1 MIPQPHYRSL
11 LLIAATNVVLLGCG
25 QTVQDPP
32 VPQPE
37 PANANLDDAEYL
49 YRLGLIRGHL
59 LVGNALFELGE
70 RDAART
76 HSKHPTDELYAPME
90 VEFGAR
96 GVSGFAAELEAHAN
110 AVDTGDEA
118 AVAERY
124 ATLVERIA
132 AAEDAVSA
140 SPELGAQVIVML
152 VREAGREYA
161 IGIVDGKL
169 ANAHEYQDAYGFTQ
183 IALAWARGLQETA
196 PEADRPVFEEIGD
209 ALSSLADMWPGLMP
223 PPEVSQQ
230 AARLY
235 GTAAEIE
242 IKALAISA

>member
-1 MIPQPHYRSL
+1 MIPQPRSL
-11 LLIAATNVVLLGCG
+11 LLIAAASATLLGCG
-25 QTVQDPP
+25 EAFQDPSAP
-32 VPQPE
+32 EPE
-37 PANANLDDAEYL
+37 PAAANLDDAEYL

-90 VEFGAR
+90 VEFRAR
-96 GVSGFAAELEAHAN
+96 GVSGFAAELEAHAS

-118 AVAERY
+118 TVAERY
-124 ATLVERIA
+124 AVLVERIA
-132 AAEDAVSA
+132 ATEDAVVASA
-140 SPELGAQVIVML
+140 ELGAQVIVKL

-183 IALAWARGLQETA
+183 IAHAWAQRLRQTA
-196 PEADRPVFEEIGD
+196 PEVDRPVFEEIGD
-209 ALSSLADMWPGLMP
+209 ALSSLADMWPSLMP
-223 PPEVSQQ
+223 PPELPQR

-235 GTAAEIE
+235 GTAAEVE
-242 IKALAISA
+242 IKALAIGA